1 MNFSSI
7 LDISSFFIGM
17 IINLFLVSLMCYYF
31 KRKYEILESAQT
43 EQAKILYELLRRD
56 SPKKPEIF
64 KTEEPRVEYTK
75 DVDYTKGVDYTK
87 DPLLNPRVIDSDS
100 EDSGSESSDSEY
112 EIEVS
117 PGTPPGSPCGSP
129 LLFSVELSQEIIMDE
144 LKAEELIIE
153 PIESLDL
160 GEVETQVETKVE
172 NVEVQ
177 PQVEKAPIEKDT
189 KEIVIDQIIL
199 DSPESNYNKMSIKQ
213 LKDILTSKGV
223 KPKHN
228 MKKDELVDL
237 VKDIEHEVS
246 I

>member
-17 IINLFLVSLMCYYF
+17 IINLILVSLMCYYF
-31 KRKYEILESAQT
+31 KRKYEVLELAQT
-43 EQAKILYELLRRD
+43 EQAKILYELLRRE
-56 SPKKPEIF
+56 SPKKVELF
-64 KTEEPRVEYTK
+64 KNEEPQI
-75 DVDYTKGVDYTK
+75 DYTK
-87 DPLLNPRVIDSDS
+87 DPLLKSCVIDSDS
-100 EDSGSESSDSEY
+100 EDSDSDSEY
-112 EIEVS
+112 EDENLPPS
-117 PGTPPGSPCGSP
+117 PRNTPSGTPPGTPPGSPP
-129 LLFSVELSQEIIMDE
+129 VFSVELSQEITMDE
-144 LKAEELIIE
+144 LKTEDLIIE

-160 GEVETQVETKVE
+160 GEVETQ
-172 NVEVQ
+172 
-177 PQVEKAPIEKDT
+177 T

-237 VKDIEHEVS
+237 VKDIEQEVT

>member
-1 MNFSSI
+1 
-7 LDISSFFIGM
+7 
-17 IINLFLVSLMCYYF
+17 MCYYF

-64 KTEEPRVEYTK
+64 KTEEPRV
-75 DVDYTKGVDYTK
+75 DYTK

-117 PGTPPGSPCGSP
+117 PGTPPGSPSGSP

-172 NVEVQ
+172 NVEV
-177 PQVEKAPIEKDT
+177 PIEKDT

>member
-17 IINLFLVSLMCYYF
+17 IINLILVSLMCYYF

-43 EQAKILYELLRRD
+43 EQAKILYDLLRRD
-56 SPKKPEIF
+56 STKKTENFI
-64 KTEEPRVEYTK
+64 KTLNEEPRI
-75 DVDYTKGVDYTK
+75 DYTQ
-87 DPLLNPRVIDSDS
+87 DPLLKARVLESDS
-100 EDSGSESSDSEY
+100 ESESSDSDSEY
-112 EIEVS
+112 EIEVNPPSS
-117 PGTPPGSPCGSP
+117 PRSPSVTPSGSPPMIDLVS
-129 LLFSVELSQEIIMDE
+129 ELSQV
-144 LKAEELIIE
+144 LTEEVKIEEWTADPE
-153 PIESLDL
+153 PIVEPM
-160 GEVETQVETKVE
+160 VETQAE
-172 NVEVQ
+172 
-177 PQVEKAPIEKDT
+177 T
-189 KEIVIDQIIL
+189 KEIVLDQLTITL

-237 VKDIEHEVS
+237 VKDIEQEVT

>member
-17 IINLFLVSLMCYYF
+17 IINLILVSLMCYYF
-31 KRKYEILESAQT
+31 KRKYEVLELAQT
-43 EQAKILYELLRRD
+43 EQAKILYELLRRE
-56 SPKKPEIF
+56 SPKKVELF
-64 KTEEPRVEYTK
+64 KNEEPQI
-75 DVDYTKGVDYTK
+75 DYTK
-87 DPLLNPRVIDSDS
+87 DPLLKSCVIDSDS
-100 EDSGSESSDSEY
+100 EDSDSDSEY
-112 EIEVS
+112 EDENLPPS
-117 PGTPPGSPCGSP
+117 PRNTPYGTPPGTPPGSPP
-129 LLFSVELSQEIIMDE
+129 VFSVELSQEITMDE
-144 LKAEELIIE
+144 LKTEDLIIE

-160 GEVETQVETKVE
+160 GEVETQ
-172 NVEVQ
+172 
-177 PQVEKAPIEKDT
+177 T

-237 VKDIEHEVS
+237 VKDIEQEVT

>member
-1 MNFSSI
+1 
-7 LDISSFFIGM
+7 
-17 IINLFLVSLMCYYF
+17 MCYYF

-75 DVDYTKGVDYTK
+75 DVDYTK

-117 PGTPPGSPCGSP
+117 PGTPPGSPSGSP

>member
-17 IINLFLVSLMCYYF
+17 IINLILVSLMCYYF

-64 KTEEPRVEYTK
+64 KTEEPRVDYTK

-160 GEVETQVETKVE
+160 GEVETQVESKVE
-172 NVEVQ
+172 NVEV
-177 PQVEKAPIEKDT
+177 PIEKDT

>member
-1 MNFSSI
+1 
-7 LDISSFFIGM
+7 
-17 IINLFLVSLMCYYF
+17 MCYYF

-64 KTEEPRVEYTK
+64 KTEEPRVDYTK

-160 GEVETQVETKVE
+160 GEVETQVESKVE
-172 NVEVQ
+172 NVEV
-177 PQVEKAPIEKDT
+177 PIEKDT

>member
-1 MNFSSI
+1 
-7 LDISSFFIGM
+7 
-17 IINLFLVSLMCYYF
+17 
-31 KRKYEILESAQT
+31 
-43 EQAKILYELLRRD
+43 
-56 SPKKPEIF
+56 
-64 KTEEPRVEYTK
+64 
-75 DVDYTKGVDYTK
+75 
-87 DPLLNPRVIDSDS
+87 VIDSDS

-117 PGTPPGSPCGSP
+117 PRNTPGTPPGSP

-172 NVEVQ
+172 KV
-177 PQVEKAPIEKDT
+177 PIEKDT
-189 KEIVIDQIIL
+189 KEIVIDQITL

>member
-17 IINLFLVSLMCYYF
+17 IINLILVSLMCYYF

-64 KTEEPRVEYTK
+64 KTEEPRV
-75 DVDYTKGVDYTK
+75 DYTK

-117 PGTPPGSPCGSP
+117 PGTPPGSPSGSP

-172 NVEVQ
+172 NVEV
-177 PQVEKAPIEKDT
+177 PIEKDT

>member
-17 IINLFLVSLMCYYF
+17 IINLILVSLMCYYF

-64 KTEEPRVEYTK
+64 KTEEPRV
-75 DVDYTKGVDYTK
+75 DYTKGVDYTK

-117 PGTPPGSPCGSP
+117 PGTPPGSPSGSP

-160 GEVETQVETKVE
+160 GEVETQVESKVE
-172 NVEVQ
+172 NVEV
-177 PQVEKAPIEKDT
+177 PIEKDT

>member
-17 IINLFLVSLMCYYF
+17 IINLILVSLMCYYF

-56 SPKKPEIF
+56 SPKKVELF
-64 KTEEPRVEYTK
+64 KNEDPQI
-75 DVDYTKGVDYTK
+75 DYTK
-87 DPLLNPRVIDSDS
+87 DPLLKSCVIDSDS
-100 EDSGSESSDSEY
+100 ESDSDSDSEY
-112 EIEVS
+112 EVENLPCS
-117 PGTPPGSPCGSP
+117 PRNTPFGTPPGSPSGTPGSP
-129 LLFSVELSQEIIMDE
+129 SGTQVFSVELSQEITMDE
-144 LKAEELIIE
+144 LKTEDLIIE

-160 GEVETQVETKVE
+160 GEVETQ
-172 NVEVQ
+172 
-177 PQVEKAPIEKDT
+177 T

-237 VKDIEHEVS
+237 VKDIEQEVT